1 MGKSSKRNIDE
12 AAPAAEDVPMG
23 DATPKKKSKKD
34 KKADDGAEVEV
45 DLATLA
51 EISKPLALNKTN
63 KRVLKLVKKD
73 AFTFP
78 SSRLEV
84 NSLSTPFRKG

>member
-12 AAPAAEDVPMG
+12 TAPAAEDVPMAE
-23 DATPKKKSKKD
+23 ATPKKKSKKE
-34 KKADDGAEVEV
+34 KKTEEGAEPEV

-63 KRVLKLVKKD
+63 KRVLKLVKKG
-73 AFTFP
+73 TSTSSP
-78 SSRLEV
+78 SSPAPTP
-84 NSLSTPFRKG
+84 SLLA